1 MPEKDRKRKLVY
13 VRSVLLFVRDGF
25 CFAGMSFHHKV
36 GGRNNTHW
44 GRYIG
49 PLKVSPAAA
58 PSKLDEHSHWKRK
71 RSSGVPVDIWIFI
84 SLASKLDIWKTTAP
98 SLAAPS
104 LAAQFVETLIFAK
117 CDGAPYLAVPIRRNL
132 MRQRPY
138 LAVRCRNG
146 FQWRP
151 PLAFFL
157 AMRWRRR
164 RRHSPRSRK
173 TGAGSELPRL
183 NGRRIT
189 NRLPR

>member
-1 MPEKDRKRKLVY
+1 MPRIAARVLAFTSFETNRRERRRHDLPEKDRKRKLVY

-36 GGRNNTHW
+36 GGKNNTHW

-71 RSSGVPVDIWIFI
+71 RSSGVPVDN
-84 SLASKLDIWKTTAP
+84 SSKLDIWKTT
-98 SLAAPS
+98 APS

-157 AMRWRRR
+157 
-164 RRHSPRSRK
+164 
-173 TGAGSELPRL
+173 GS
-183 NGRRIT
+183 
-189 NRLPR
+189 